1 VESER
6 EKRIGDA
13 YGNGKGEF
21 VNGEMPIKT

>member
-6 EKRIGDA
+6 GKRIGDE
-13 YGNGKGEF
+13 YGNGEGEF